1 MCAVWRK
8 RHLPVLLFSVALFW
22 AVSAIPVAVQSSKS
36 ATSGDK
42 DAGSEH
48 PKQPAAAASAR
59 AEDGDCDVCKKK
71 LTYAEQRAD
80 NAERDLLSFR
90 QKHEEAMATCSSKQ
104 QPDQTCKEQSEAL
117 RMRLNEEITTK
128 EELEAKLR
136 QQEHQQRVATTDLR
150 HELEKLRAQLQHQKK
165 QGKQDGWPS
174 GTIEKVAEL
183 ASDMG
188 QIYRAVIEVMVSAV
202 PLSLRD
208 AAQQQ
213 AATAATATTEQ
224 LNKVYVHVEPYVD
237 STKAFYFTYIHPHA
251 TAAAAWARSAGSSAV
266 AKTAASANQHL
277 DSALA
282 AVYSKTRRS
291 CKKVF
296 AADTAA
302 ASGGA
307 SQGSSGRAY
316 YQGRESAQTPQPMPP
331 RPFDLEKR
339 RKH

>member
-1 MCAVWRK
+1 MLASTPAETLCWTEKRERRLWRY
-8 RHLPVLLFSVALFW
+8 
-22 AVSAIPVAVQSSKS
+22 
-36 ATSGDK
+36 G
-42 DAGSEH
+42 G
-48 PKQPAAAASAR
+48 
-59 AEDGDCDVCKKK
+59 G
-71 LTYAEQRAD
+71 
-80 NAERDLLSFR
+80 

-282 AVYSKTRRS
+282 AVYVHQPHLRPLVPTDFYGRILLLLLLLATAYLSGAVLMRCCSLACSCCCRRKSKTRRS